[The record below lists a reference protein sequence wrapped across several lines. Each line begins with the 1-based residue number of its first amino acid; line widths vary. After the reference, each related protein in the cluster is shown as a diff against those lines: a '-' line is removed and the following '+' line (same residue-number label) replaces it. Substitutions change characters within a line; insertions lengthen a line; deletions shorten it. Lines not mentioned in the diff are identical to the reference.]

1 MVESDLFE
9 TQIFQFNKFDKNV
22 IFNIEQIFL
31 SIIIVQPNCFI
42 AQYDVSFVRINKQIG
57 YEFCFSWDKATP
69 LAFSKNIWLPWLMS
83 CRVLMMS

>member
-9 TQIFQFNKFDKNV
+9 TQIFQLNKFDV

-31 SIIIVQPNCFI
+31 SIILFVQPNCFI
-42 AQYDVSFVRINKQIG
+42 AQYDVLFVRINKKIG

-83 CRVLMMS
+83 CRLLMMS